1 MGTGAVYVTLSGLK
15 GHPGPL
21 THVETV
27 FFFINLSLFILN
39 SSTLLLQALCT
50 VLILPVW
57 FPVLLW
63 NIVVYPQQSK
73 RLINDP
79 VKGIFVPLI
88 VRIMTALSILQ
99 VLTHNRFCH
108 LLLS

>member
-15 GHPGPL
+15 GHPGLL

-27 FFFINLSLFILN
+27 FFFINLSLFLLN

-50 VLILPVW
+50 VLVLPVW
-57 FPVLLW
+57 FPVLLLI
-63 NIVVYPQQSK
+63 IVVYPRQSK
-73 RLINDP
+73 RLLNDP

-88 VRIMTALSILQ
+88 VRTMTALNLLQ
-99 VLTHNRFCH
+99 VLMP
-108 LLLS
+108 